1 MMKVSIEACGT
12 ANVGPEVEE
21 TLENPIMIFSAAA
34 GRQSDA
40 RLMLGEIDWVP
51 KVQGKMLNLSGKKD
65 RADL

>member
-21 TLENPIMIFSAAA
+21 TLENPIMIFAAAA

-40 RLMLGEIDWVP
+40 RLMLRGD
-51 KVQGKMLNLSGKKD
+51 
-65 RADL
+65 